1 MSIVLRNVKGTAL
14 TYEELD
20 NNINQLIYSASIG
33 PGAGTNTNDITL
45 YYTGSASPLLS
56 PRTITLTVPATPAS
70 NLQTVTNVGSST
82 TNSITATSF
91 VKTGGTVDQVLLGT
105 GVTSPLI
112 FTPGEGTNS
121 VQPNSNIYSSTAIGN
136 YSFAFGGQD
145 NSAKGQYSIAVAGQD
160 NISSGSNSAVIG
172 GEGNTARGFSSII
185 GSGESH
191 SITSAGSV
199 SAIIGGR
206 SHTIEATG
214 SAIIAGK
221 SNTVAAN
228 HHHSSVIAGN
238 DITTTRPETAY
249 ASSIYA
255 SGSADATDASGI
267 FQLSLRTTTP
277 TSPEDG
283 MLMWSGSAN
292 INSLYMRKPT
302 GLGSSIWFKVD
313 LSTP

>member
-33 PGAGTNTNDITL
+33 PSVGLETNIQL
-45 YYTGSASPLLS
+45 HYTGSDSPLLQ
-56 PRTITLTVPATPAS
+56 PRTATITIPAPAPG
-70 NLQTVTNVGSST
+70 NLQTVTNVGNET
-82 TNSITATSF
+82 LNSIAANAF
-91 VKTGGTVDQVLLGT
+91 IKTGGTVDQVLLGT

-112 FTPGEGTNS
+112 FTPGSGTNS
-121 VQPNSNIYSSTAIGN
+121 VQPNSNIYSSTATGN

-145 NSAKGQYSIAVAGQD
+145 NAASGDYSIAIGGVD
-160 NISSGSNSAVIG
+160 NTSSGN
-172 GEGNTARGFSSII
+172 N
-185 GSGESH
+185 
-191 SITSAGSV
+191 
-199 SAIIGGR
+199 SAIIGGEGSVAKPEGSFIGGGVDSSIDSNGHFSAIIGGTR
-206 SHTIEATG
+206 NTVTASG
-214 SAIIAGK
+214 SAIITGAG
-221 SNTVAAN
+221 NTVTTN
-228 HHHSSVIAGN
+228 HDHSSIIAGN
-238 DITTTRPETAY
+238 DITTTRAETAY

-277 TSPEDG
+277 TNPEDG

-302 GLGSSIWFKVD
+302 GFGSSIWFKVD

>member
-1 MSIVLRNVKGTAL
+1 MSIILRNVKGTAL

-33 PGAGTNTNDITL
+33 PGAGRNTNDITL
-45 YYTGSASPLLS
+45 YYTGSVSPLLS

-70 NLQTVTNVGSST
+70 NLQITTDVGNVT
-82 TNSITATSF
+82 TNSISASSF
-91 VKTGGTVDQVLLGT
+91 IKTGGTVDQVLLGT

-112 FTPGEGTNS
+112 FTPGSGTNS
-121 VQPNSNIYSSTAIGN
+121 VQPNSNIYSSTATGN

-145 NSAKGQYSIAVAGQD
+145 NEASGEYSIAAGGVD

-172 GEGNTARGFSSII
+172 GEGNIARAFTSFI
-185 GSGESH
+185 GGGENH
-191 SITSAGSV
+191 SITSTGDK
-199 SAIIGGR
+199 SAIIGGQT
-206 SHTIEATG
+206 HTVEASG
-214 SAIIAGK
+214 SAVIGGQN
-221 SNTVAAN
+221 NTVAAN
-228 HHHSSVIAGN
+228 HHHSSIIAGN
-238 DITTTRPETAY
+238 DITTTRAETAY

-267 FQLSLRTTTP
+267 FQLSLRTTAP

-292 INSLYMRKPT
+292 INSLYMRKPS
-302 GLGSSIWFKVD
+302 GIGSSIWFKVD